1 MEGIVC
7 VGLWGVVFAMVMAS
21 VVWAYRWSHPKVN
34 GHLPPGSLGFPLL
47 GETMQFFA
55 PNPTCDISPFVKER
69 LKRYCT
75 LLTAHHML

>member
-1 MEGIVC
+1 
-7 VGLWGVVFAMVMAS
+7 
-21 VVWAYRWSHPKVN
+21 VN